1 MSSTADEQYLLEL
14 INEARLDP
22 VGDARRYIA
31 SFDPIG
37 SQDKDVDQALKFFN
51 VDGSALLQALS
62 QLPQAQPVAFDDA
75 LTNAAL
81 AHDAR
86 MIADD
91 RQEHQLPGEADVG
104 GRISAAGYDWR
115 TYGENIYAYSDG
127 VLDAHAGF
135 MVDWGPGTGGM
146 QAGAGHRT
154 NILDPDFREV
164 GLGIV
169 GEANQQTSVGPQVV
183 TEDFAASGGRGTF
196 ILGVAYADRDG
207 DGFYSV
213 GEGTGGLSVAVG
225 GARTVS
231 SDSGGYSLETNATGM
246 QTVTLSGGGL
256 QGDVTLRMDL
266 HDGLNAKIDVVDGH
280 ILRTSVAVDVS
291 GPVDTVVALTSQ
303 ASASTLNGAST
314 AGTDSQSV
322 FYGTAGDDVLTG
334 GGHDRFVFRRN
345 GGHDEIANFRLG
357 TAGHDVIDLSAFAGI
372 TGFAQVMHHT
382 HDVDGQATIAL
393 GKTSIV
399 LDDISKGML
408 ARHRGDFL
416 LHG

>member
-22 VGDARRYIA
+22 VGDAGRYIA

-37 SQDKDVDQALKFFN
+37 SKAKDIDQTLKYFN
-51 VDGSALLQALS
+51 VDGGAFLQALS
-62 QLPQAQPVAFDDA
+62 QLPPAQPVAFNDS
-75 LTNAAL
+75 LTAAAL

-104 GRISAAGYDWR
+104 ARITAAGYGWR
-115 TYGENIYAYSDG
+115 TYGENIFAYSENP
-127 VLDAHAGF
+127 LYAHAGF
-135 MVDWGPGTGGM
+135 MVDWGPGPGGM
-146 QAGAGHRT
+146 QAGAGHRA

-169 GEANQQTSVGPQVV
+169 GETDQKTSVGPQVV
-183 TEDFAASGGRGTF
+183 TEDFAASGGRGSF

-213 GEGTGGLSVAVG
+213 GEGTGGLSIALG
-225 GARTVS
+225 GARVSS
-231 SDSGGYSLETNATGM
+231 SDSGGYSLETDATGM

-256 QGDVTLRMDL
+256 QGDVTVRMDL

-303 ASASTLNGAST
+303 ASASTLNGASI
-314 AGTDSQSV
+314 AGTDSQRV
-322 FYGTAGDDVLTG
+322 FYGTAGDDHLTG

-357 TAGHDVIDLSAFAGI
+357 TAEHDVIELSAFPGI
-372 TGFAQVMHHT
+372 ASFAQVMHHT
-382 HDVDGQATIAL
+382 HNVDGQATISL
-393 GKTSIV
+393 GKTSIA
-399 LDDISKGML
+399 LDGISKGML
-408 ARHRGDFL
+408 ARHSGDFL